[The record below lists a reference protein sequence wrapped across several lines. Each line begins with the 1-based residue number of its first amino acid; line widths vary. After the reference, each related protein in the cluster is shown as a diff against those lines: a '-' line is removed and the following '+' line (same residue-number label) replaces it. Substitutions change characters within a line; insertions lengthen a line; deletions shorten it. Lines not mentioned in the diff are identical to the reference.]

1 MKCKFKIRGLDCAN
15 CAAELE
21 RALRKIE
28 GIKNATISFMAERM
42 ELEYDENNEE
52 EIIKKVKKVI
62 KREEPDVTIEEIQE
76 GVIMKK
82 KAIKIIV
89 AFILF
94 LIALIINFNNAKSR
108 DIIDLIELIK
118 REVHKKFNV
127 ELQLEQIRVIW

>member
-1 MKCKFKIRGLDCAN
+1 MNIKFKIKGLDCAN

-62 KREEPDVTIEEIQE
+62 KREEPDVTIEEI
-76 GVIMKK
+76 
-82 KAIKIIV
+82 
-89 AFILF
+89 
-94 LIALIINFNNAKSR
+94 
-108 DIIDLIELIK
+108 
-118 REVHKKFNV
+118 
-127 ELQLEQIRVIW
+127 

>member
-1 MKCKFKIRGLDCAN
+1 MNIKFKIKGLDCAN

-62 KREEPDVTIEEIQE
+62 KREEPDVIIE
-76 GVIMKK
+76 
-82 KAIKIIV
+82 KI
-89 AFILF
+89 
-94 LIALIINFNNAKSR
+94 
-108 DIIDLIELIK
+108 
-118 REVHKKFNV
+118 
-127 ELQLEQIRVIW
+127 